1 MKTATKCAMLSIVFS
16 FPMSLVLALI
26 YRFPIPMG
34 GYIGPASDVGI
45 DYSNILD
52 ILKMVSIAWVFYGI
66 MGGFIVLAIGGAA
79 ASKLTFQKPSKT
91 EHSQFK
97 QLVVRAVCVSF
108 LGCGAL
114 AILDF
119 IIGPW

>member
-1 MKTATKCAMLSIVFS
+1 
-16 FPMSLVLALI
+16 
-26 YRFPIPMG
+26 MG

-52 ILKMVSIAWVFYGI
+52 ILTMVSIAWVFYGI

-79 ASKLTFQKPSKT
+79 ASKLTLHKTIKT
-91 EHSQFK
+91 EHSQVK
-97 QLVVRAVCVSF
+97 NLVVRAVCVSF

-119 IIGPW
+119 IIGPWWVRYNKPNHAGSPASATAPSRAANKQRVCE

>member
-1 MKTATKCAMLSIVFS
+1 MKIAIKCAMLSITFS
-16 FPMSLVLALI
+16 FPISLALALF

-34 GYIGPASDVGI
+34 GYIGPASDIGI

-66 MGGFIVLAIGGAA
+66 FGGFIVLAIGGAA
-79 ASKLTFQKPSKT
+79 ASKLTLHKTSKT
-91 EHSQFK
+91 EHSQVK
-97 QLVVRAVCVSF
+97 NLVVRAVCVSF

-114 AILDF
+114 AILDY